1 MKRPPPRRRA
11 ARALIAALALSV
23 LAPSFLTLSVVSPAI
38 AQQRDTVTGDRGGD
52 MAVDLVVVRPLG
64 IVATVIGTAG
74 FVLALPFTVPSGST
88 EDTAR
93 EWVVAPFE
101 YTFNRPLG
109 DFDRC
114 GADRH
119 PCGQR

>member
-1 MKRPPPRRRA
+1 MKAHRWSRRPA
-11 ARALIAALALSV
+11 FALAAALMLCFT
-23 LAPSFLTLSVVSPAI
+23 APVV
-38 AQQRDTVTGDRGGD
+38 AQARDTVTGDRGGD

-74 FVLALPFTVPSGST
+74 FVLALPFTLPSGST

-93 EWVVAPFE
+93 EWIAAPFE

-119 PCGQR
+119 PCGRR